1 MKESRKDKQEYMEE
15 RLLSFI
21 PEGKFNAVSC
31 SYLSSMM
38 GCAKRKVIR
47 LVQEMREKGIPIC
60 STTCDGYWMP
70 KDDGDIIRTIKA
82 LEVRRNTLNETIDT
96 LTRILL

>member
-38 GCAKRKVIR
+38 GCTKRKVVR
-47 LVQEMREKGIPIC
+47 LVQEIREKGIPVC
-60 STTCDGYWMP
+60 STTYDGYWMP
-70 KDDGDIIRTIKA
+70 ENDEDIIRTIKA
-82 LEVRRNTLNETIDT
+82 LKVRRNTVDETIDA
-96 LTRILL
+96 LTRSLL